1 MVNVLDAAELTLK
14 WLILCYLILTL
25 WNENVAAITVN
36 KESLLA
42 IMPTATVAS

>member
-14 WLILCYLILTL
+14 WLILFSTL

-36 KESLLA
+36 KEYLLA
-42 IMPTATVAS
+42 IMPSATVAS